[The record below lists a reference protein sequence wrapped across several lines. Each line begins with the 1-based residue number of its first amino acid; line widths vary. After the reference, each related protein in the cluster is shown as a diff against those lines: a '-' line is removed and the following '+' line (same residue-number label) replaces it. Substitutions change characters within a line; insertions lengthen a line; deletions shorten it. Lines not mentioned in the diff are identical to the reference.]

1 MIQFYCSANSADHQQ
16 AIGTTADG
24 NGARVTATLIPGC
37 RRSAHV
43 HSLFGAVFP
52 FVIEPRI
59 FMTAD
64 SLSPSY
70 RGGCWEMHD
79 LSNGGFYMAPE
90 TYRRFQ
96 VSAANG
102 FDGEMSADAFGVTVC
117 MYVFSL
123 ASFDRRRPRLAEV
136 CARQFHWLRDFALS
150 HRVAG
155 AILWATD

>member
-1 MIQFYCSANSADHQQ
+1 MIQSTNHALV
-16 AIGTTADG
+16 TT
-24 NGARVTATLIPGC
+24 TPIPGC
-37 RRSAHV
+37 QRGAHAAR
-43 HSLFGAVFP
+43 LFGAAFP
-52 FVIEPRI
+52 FVIEPRV
-59 FMTAD
+59 FMTAE

-90 TYRRFQ
+90 TDRLFQ

-102 FDGEMSADAFGVTVC
+102 FDGEMSADAFGVTVSI
-117 MYVFSL
+117 YVFSL

-150 HRVAG
+150 HREAG
-155 AILWATD
+155 AILRATD